1 MRLLKIAPFLFA
13 GLLFSC
19 TRPPQKNT
27 APTSYEI
34 NLDSTYAAFP
44 EANVVD
50 YIALETSES
59 SLIASLTK
67 VIAHDDL
74 IYIWDRIQKKVL
86 MFDTKGRFVKSIHKI
101 GQGPG
106 EYTEPFDMD
115 VDPQGNV
122 YVYDWGTQSI
132 IKYIDGDAS
141 QHEVLKIGEYCYDI
155 AVTNRHIYLG
165 NIFREGIPA
174 ISLASFDMQTQELK
188 ALKENTLPEAQ
199 SLPYGKHHFFRSDS
213 LIYFYERFRPEIRK
227 ISNDLDEDFISFR
240 SQKIPTDEEVKALG
254 TEDDPMVK
262 FQKLM
267 QYISGVSAC
276 YETPEYICLTFN
288 SVPEIHSLIR
298 KTDGS
303 ITCSDKGIKGIPPA
317 TVCAVQ
323 GSHFL
328 ANFTPSEK
336 NIEKAVGCTTDP
348 SLQDKLKKLTEE
360 SNPVLV
366 VFDIK

>member
-1 MRLLKIAPFLFA
+1 
-13 GLLFSC
+13 
-19 TRPPQKNT
+19 
-27 APTSYEI
+27 
-34 NLDSTYAAFP
+34 
-44 EANVVD
+44 
-50 YIALETSES
+50 
-59 SLIASLTK
+59 
-67 VIAHDDL
+67 
-74 IYIWDRIQKKVL
+74 
-86 MFDTKGRFVKSIHKI
+86 
-101 GQGPG
+101 
-106 EYTEPFDMD
+106 
-115 VDPQGNV
+115 
-122 YVYDWGTQSI
+122 
-132 IKYIDGDAS
+132 
-141 QHEVLKIGEYCYDI
+141 
-155 AVTNRHIYLG
+155 
-165 NIFREGIPA
+165 
-174 ISLASFDMQTQELK
+174 
-188 ALKENTLPEAQ
+188 
-199 SLPYGKHHFFRSDS
+199 
-213 LIYFYERFRPEIRK
+213 
-227 ISNDLDEDFISFR
+227 
-240 SQKIPTDEEVKALG
+240 
-254 TEDDPMVK
+254 
-262 FQKLM
+262 M